1 MTFTSARDARKAL
14 ARQRESF
21 TWKLRRR
28 TGAPATRTTP
38 VPPRPKFAFGRSP
51 FYLTVRDKLQ
61 AFLSVVLSGIRHW
74 ASRFSADRTLL
85 HPRFPL
91 ISFMR

>member
-14 ARQRESF
+14 ARQRG
-21 TWKLRRR
+21 KL
-28 TGAPATRTTP
+28 
-38 VPPRPKFAFGRSP
+38 
-51 FYLTVRDKLQ
+51 Y
-61 AFLSVVLSGIRHW
+61 FLSVVLSGIRHW